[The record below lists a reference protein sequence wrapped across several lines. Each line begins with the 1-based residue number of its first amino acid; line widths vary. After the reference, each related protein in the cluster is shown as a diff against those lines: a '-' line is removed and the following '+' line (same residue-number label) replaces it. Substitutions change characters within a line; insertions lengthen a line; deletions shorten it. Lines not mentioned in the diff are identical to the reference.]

1 MFLALFV
8 PALMGALAAAMGS
21 FIGRAIIA
29 LGIGFVTYKGIDL
42 SIDAIK
48 SSVMSGVRGLPAD
61 ALNLVGYL
69 YLDKAITVVMS
80 AFVIAFAMRSL
91 SGSVKK
97 MEMK

>member
-1 MFLALFV
+1 MFMALFV

-48 SSVMSGVRGLPAD
+48 SSVMS
-61 ALNLVGYL
+61 
-69 YLDKAITVVMS
+69 